1 MPGGVALLN
10 CFGCGGCAV
19 AEVRGSFKGLWR
31 CASQEVS
38 LCCYALH
45 YHTMTGL
52 VVFGQAEM
60 KRYLRLFMEA
70 VKLGLRFHLLI
81 EGPPG
86 TAKTLAV
93 NRMVA
98 SLRRKVGQV
107 PYVRVTGSQ
116 DALPSD
122 LIGDLD
128 IGKYRKGEMDILE
141 GPLFRAHGGSEN
153 GNANAAMPG
162 IVYADEL
169 NRFSEYT
176 LIIFTEIM
184 AEWQVSFPKTPI
196 TKPLRANVIATM
208 NPHDVSGITEVPQH
222 ILDRFNAR
230 IVINYP
236 DKETELQIARQH
248 ANHYY
253 KRYASRLEPLYSPL
267 VSTTRAM
274 RKLGVPLGPRIYLS
288 TMDLLALELSS
299 SGSMDIDR
307 EVVIGHYENAV
318 RSRIGNLEEDRQSE
332 FLSTASIAL
341 RGELEEMKR

>member
-1 MPGGVALLN
+1 M
-10 CFGCGGCAV
+10 
-19 AEVRGSFKGLWR
+19 AE
-31 CASQEVS
+31 
-38 LCCYALH
+38 
-45 YHTMTGL
+45 L
-52 VVFGQAEM
+52 VVFGQDEM
-60 KRYLRLFMEA
+60 KHYLRLFAEA
-70 VKLGLRFHLLI
+70 IKLKLRFHLLI

-93 NRMVA
+93 NQMIS
-98 SLRRKVGQV
+98 SLKKEVDDV
-107 PYVRVTGSQ
+107 SYVRVTGSH

-128 IGKYRKGEMDILE
+128 IGKYRAGEMDILP
-141 GPLFRAHGGSEN
+141 GPLFSAHGSD
-153 GNANAAMPG
+153 MPG

-208 NPHDVSGITEVPQH
+208 NPYDISGVTEVPQH

-230 IVINYP
+230 IVVNYP
-236 DKETELQIARQH
+236 DKETELMIAAQH
-248 ANHYY
+248 ADYYY
-253 KRYASRLEPLYSPL
+253 KKFASRLKPMFFPL

-274 RKLGVPLGPRIYLS
+274 RKLGVHLGPRIYLS
-288 TMDLLALELSS
+288 TLDMLALELSS
-299 SGSMDIDR
+299 NRFIDH
-307 EVVIGHYENAV
+307 VVTIQHYENAV
-318 RSRIGNLEEDRQSE
+318 RSRIGNLEEDKQSE

-341 RGELEEMKR
+341 RGELEGSQK

>member
-1 MPGGVALLN
+1 MHLARYVQILLMPHPVLPYM
-10 CFGCGGCAV
+10 V
-19 AEVRGSFKGLWR
+19 E
-31 CASQEVS
+31 
-38 LCCYALH
+38 
-45 YHTMTGL
+45 L
-52 VVFGQAEM
+52 VVFGQEEM
-60 KRYLRLFMEA
+60 KRYLRLFAEA
-70 VKLGLRFHLLI
+70 IRLGLRFHLLI

-93 NRMVA
+93 NQMVA
-98 SLRRKVGQV
+98 SLKKEVGDI

-128 IGKYRKGEMDILE
+128 IGKYREGEIDILA
-141 GPLFRAHGGSEN
+141 GPLFSAHGRD
-153 GNANAAMPG
+153 MPG

-208 NPHDVSGITEVPQH
+208 NPYDISGITEVPQH

-230 IVINYP
+230 IVVNYP
-236 DKETELQIARQH
+236 DKETELKIAAQH
-248 ANHYY
+248 TEYYY
-253 KRYASRLEPLYSPL
+253 KKFASRLKSLFHPL

-288 TMDLLALELSS
+288 TLDLLALELSS
-299 SGSMDIDR
+299 IGSIDNDI
-307 EVVIGHYENAV
+307 VIQHYENAI
-318 RSRIGNLEEDRQSE
+318 RSRIGNLEEDKQSE

-341 RGELEEMKR
+341 RGELEGAKK

>member
-1 MPGGVALLN
+1 MRILVQPARVRVGVIPMH
-10 CFGCGGCAV
+10 V
-19 AEVRGSFKGLWR
+19 AE
-31 CASQEVS
+31 
-38 LCCYALH
+38 
-45 YHTMTGL
+45 L
-52 VVFGQAEM
+52 VVFGQDEL
-60 KRYLRLFMEA
+60 KQYLQLFSEA
-70 VKLGLRFHLLI
+70 IRLGLRFHLLI

-93 NRMVA
+93 NRMIA
-98 SLRRKVGQV
+98 ALQKEVGQI

-141 GPLFRAHGGSEN
+141 GPLFRAHGEN
-153 GNANAAMPG
+153 VPG

-184 AEWQVSFPKTPI
+184 AEWQVSFPKTPL

-208 NPHDVSGITEVPQH
+208 NPFDIAGITEVPQH
-222 ILDRFNAR
+222 IMDRFNAR
-230 IVINYP
+230 IVVNYP
-236 DKETELQIARQH
+236 DKATELMIVDQH
-248 ANHYY
+248 VACYY
-253 KRYASRLEPLYSPL
+253 KEFAPRLKTFVSPL
-267 VSTTRAM
+267 VNTTRAM
-274 RKLGVPLGPRIYLS
+274 RKLGVSLGPRIYLS

-299 SGSMDIDR
+299 NGSIDC
-307 EVVIGHYENAV
+307 EIVIQHYENAV
-318 RSRIGNLEEDRQSE
+318 RSRIGNLEEDKQSE

-341 RGELEEMKR
+341 RGELGERKK